1 MATRLSEHRSR
12 SDVTHPP
19 EPPATASTDLVAQL
33 DRLEA
38 EGGGELAFEDGSTLA
53 VTHLGRVV
61 FPEVGVTK
69 GGLMRYYARVAPT
82 LLPLLRDRPLA
93 LKRYPKGVDG
103 PSFHQHEPSNWP
115 DGVRTAKVRLED
127 GTTRPRLV
135 GGDLLTLLYT
145 VQLGAISV
153 HPWHARVGSLSSPD
167 WIVIDLDPSPG
178 VPYDR
183 VVEVALT
190 VRDVLAGEGLE
201 GRPKTSGA
209 TGLHVVAPFAKR
221 TTWKTA
227 AATAERVAK
236 AVAAALPSITTLA
249 RDPAKRPPGTV
260 YVDFLQNARGKT
272 AASAWSV
279 RATPTATASV
289 PLSWAEVKPGLDPR
303 AFTIDVALQRVTNQP
318 AG

>member
-1 MATRLSEHRSR
+1 MATRLGEYRRKRDFTRTPEIVSE
-12 SDVTHPP
+12 
-19 EPPATASTDLVAQL
+19 L

-38 EGGGELAFEDGSTLA
+38 QGGGELGFEDGHTLD

-69 GGLMRYYARVAPT
+69 GELMRYYDRVAPT

-93 LKRYPKGVDG
+93 LKRYPKGLGG
-103 PSFHQHEPSNWP
+103 PSFHQHEPTNWP

-127 GTTRPRLV
+127 GTTHPRLV
-135 GGDLLTLLYT
+135 GGDLQTLLYT

-153 HPWHARVGSLSSPD
+153 HPWHARVGSLFSPD

-178 VPYDR
+178 VRYER

-190 VRDVLAGEGLE
+190 VRKVLSEEGLDAQ
-201 GRPKTSGA
+201 PKTSGA
-209 TGLHVVAPFAKR
+209 TGLHILAPLAKR
-221 TTWKTA
+221 ATWKTA

-236 AVAAALPSITTLA
+236 AVVAALPSLTTLA

-279 RATPTATASV
+279 RATPTATVSV
-289 PLSWAEVKPGLDPR
+289 PLSWEEVEPGLDPR
-303 AFTIDVALQRVTNQP
+303 SFTMDAALQRLEKKP
-318 AG
+318 SR